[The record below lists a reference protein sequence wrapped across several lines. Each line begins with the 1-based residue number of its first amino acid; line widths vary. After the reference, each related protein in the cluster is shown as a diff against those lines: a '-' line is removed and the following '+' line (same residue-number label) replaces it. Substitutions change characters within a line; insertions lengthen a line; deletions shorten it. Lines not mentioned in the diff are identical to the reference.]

1 MACESHFTNWS
12 VHWPPRN
19 RRETPWLRAGSYDIS
34 RPAFD
39 IFGYPLDEWHDGVSV
54 AWDGFGFR
62 VYAVSVWYH
71 VEVEREERHGDLPLK
86 SLTRGFVV
94 RIYDSNTFMNI
105 AISVAGRVPHD
116 EAPWGVEV
124 VASVRAV
131 KHWVSRWRRGIRR
144 LRWRNASMVMA
155 NKLPSVPEV
164 IHNVRR
170 FL

>member
-1 MACESHFTNWS
+1 MACVAHFTNWS
-12 VHWPPRN
+12 FRWLPGD
-19 RRETPWLRAGSYDIS
+19 RRETPSFRAGTYDNS

-39 IFGYPLDEWHDGVSV
+39 ISGYPLGEWNDGVSV

-62 VYAVSVWYH
+62 VYAISLKH
-71 VEVEREERHGDLPLK
+71 RVEVVMERRHGDLLFK
-86 SLTRGFVV
+86 RLTRGFVV
-94 RIYDSNTFMNI
+94 RIYRINNPMNI
-105 AISVAGRVPHD
+105 AISVARPHPED

-164 IHNVRR
+164 IHNVHR

>member
-1 MACESHFTNWS
+1 M
-12 VHWPPRN
+12 
-19 RRETPWLRAGSYDIS
+19 
-34 RPAFD
+34 
-39 IFGYPLDEWHDGVSV
+39 

-71 VEVEREERHGDLPLK
+71 VEVVMEQRHGDLLFK

-94 RIYDSNTFMNI
+94 RIYRIHTPMNI
-105 AISVAGRVPHD
+105 AISVARRVPHD
-116 EAPWGVEV
+116 EAPCGVEV

-155 NKLPSVPEV
+155 NKLPCVPEV
-164 IHNVRR
+164 IHNVHRI
-170 FL
+170 L

>member
-1 MACESHFTNWS
+1 M
-12 VHWPPRN
+12 
-19 RRETPWLRAGSYDIS
+19 
-34 RPAFD
+34 
-39 IFGYPLDEWHDGVSV
+39 FGYPLGQWNDGVSM

-62 VYAVSVWYH
+62 VYAISLRYH
-71 VEVEREERHGDLPLK
+71 AK
-86 SLTRGFVV
+86 GFVV
-94 RIYDSNTFMNI
+94 RIYGINNPMNI
-105 AISVAGRVPHD
+105 AICVARPHPED

-164 IHNVRR
+164 IHNVHR